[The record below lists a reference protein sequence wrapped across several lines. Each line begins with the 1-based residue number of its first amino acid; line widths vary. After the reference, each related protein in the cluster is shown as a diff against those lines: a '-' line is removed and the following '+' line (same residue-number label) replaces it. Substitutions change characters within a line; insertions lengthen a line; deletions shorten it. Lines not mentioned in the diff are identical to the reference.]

1 MVYFLETKEAAQAF
15 NVSTG
20 ALRLAASRNSNK
32 YEWLKVDNEKG
43 GRGGKKLL
51 FKISKDKLLTA
62 FNQEL
67 ITKNTL
73 IYDEKMQKV
82 KLSEI
87 ITTDNLKTINNSLKT
102 SNLNL
107 TESKIND
114 DLAVLNLKFE
124 NLSDELKEDAKSKV
138 KLLKQVEKYIE
149 GGLTLKRALF
159 LCNVEWRNYSNWR
172 SDYKKY
178 GILGLIDT
186 RGLHRKDKTKL
197 SAWMQ
202 EYALREYRTFGAGGF
217 NFTELWWQIHKEAA
231 TKENYDFIGF
241 DLGKVKPL
249 FSVKTLQ
256 NFIKNYYKD
265 KPLEHCII
273 TQGLDKAKSK
283 FLPAQGNQRELYDM
297 KNMCWQIDSSPADFI
312 VRDDETLEPFRP
324 HILSVVDVFSGM
336 GVATLV
342 GKSNSLSLTRL
353 LWKAIDKFGKPDMIK
368 GDNGKDYLSKDFQ
381 SLLDSLNISYDAAI
395 AYAGEQK
402 ALVERR
408 FGTLQRARL
417 SQMHGHIGNSLA
429 KREMIEQKT
438 PKKERKAKDEY
449 GFAKKTNQ
457 KLLHTFSEACEFL
470 EAEVIKWNMSKV
482 RRKKGIKTPLELWN
496 SCDRAIVKIS
506 YEEFL
511 FNAGNKELRVVG
523 KKGINFESRVYKSAL
538 MPSVGTKVKCVQ
550 NIDNIKELFIY
561 DLSGNFLCLALD
573 ESIAKLSKES
583 YKMLK
588 KGYESEVKAIK
599 EVLKKDEIAAF
610 TKLNIKQD
618 LQDLQSAFEN
628 SLIEA
633 KEVHQKS
640 LAKEALKTQRE
651 LEEIKNNANADE
663 FILNAKKEINNDES
677 EFDMEAFVEKKYFA
691 G

>member
-1 MVYFLETKEAAQAF
+1 MNYFLETKEAAQVY
-15 NVSTG
+15 NVSEG
-20 ALRLAASRNSNK
+20 ALRLAVTRNSNK
-32 YEWLKVDNEKG
+32 YEWLKVDNANG

-51 FKISKDKLLTA
+51 FKISKEQILTA
-62 FNQEL
+62 INQEL
-67 ITKNTL
+67 ISKNTL
-73 IYDEKMQKV
+73 IFNEKMQKV
-82 KLSEI
+82 DLNDISNSNTICI
-87 ITTDNLKTINNSLKT
+87 IKEKDLD
-102 SNLNL
+102 L
-107 TESKIND
+107 TESKINN

-124 NLSDELKEDAKSKV
+124 NLNDEIKQEAKEKLK
-138 KLLKQVEKYIE
+138 LIKQIEKYIE

-172 SDYKKY
+172 SNYKKH
-178 GILGLIDT
+178 GILGLVDT

-202 EYALREYRTFGAGGF
+202 EYALREYRTFASGGF

-231 TKENYDFIGF
+231 QKESYDFIGF

-297 KNMCWQIDSSPADFI
+297 KNMCWQIDSSPADII

-342 GKSNSLSLTRL
+342 SKSNSLSLTRL

-381 SLLDSLNISYDAAI
+381 SLLDGLNITYDAAI

-408 FGTLQRARL
+408 FGTIQHAGI
-417 SQMHGHIGNSLA
+417 SKMHGYIGNNLA

-449 GFAKKTNQ
+449 GFTKKTNQ
-457 KLLHTFSEACEFL
+457 KLLLTFSEACEFL

-482 RRKKGIKTPLELWN
+482 RRKKGVKTPLELWN

-511 FNAGNKELRVVG
+511 FNAGNKEIRVVN
-523 KKGINFESRVYKSAL
+523 KKGILFQDRVYKSANL
-538 MPSVGTKVKCVQ
+538 PSVGTKVKCIQ
-550 NIDNIKELFIY
+550 NIDNVKELFIY

-583 YKMLK
+583 FKMLK

-599 EVLKKDEIAAF
+599 EVLKKDEITAF
-610 TKLNIKQD
+610 TKLNIKAD
-618 LQDLQSAFEN
+618 LNDLKNVFEN
-628 SLIEA
+628 SLAEV

-640 LAKEALKTQRE
+640 LAKESLKTQRE
-651 LEEIKNNANADE
+651 LEKIKNNANADE
-663 FILNAKKEINNDES
+663 LILNAKKEIKNDE
-677 EFDMEAFVEKKYFA
+677 EFDMDAFVDKKYFA

>member
-1 MVYFLETKEAAQAF
+1 
-15 NVSTG
+15 
-20 ALRLAASRNSNK
+20 
-32 YEWLKVDNEKG
+32 
-43 GRGGKKLL
+43 
-51 FKISKDKLLTA
+51 
-62 FNQEL
+62 
-67 ITKNTL
+67 
-73 IYDEKMQKV
+73 
-82 KLSEI
+82 
-87 ITTDNLKTINNSLKT
+87 
-102 SNLNL
+102 
-107 TESKIND
+107 
-114 DLAVLNLKFE
+114 
-124 NLSDELKEDAKSKV
+124 
-138 KLLKQVEKYIE
+138 
-149 GGLTLKRALF
+149 
-159 LCNVEWRNYSNWR
+159 
-172 SDYKKY
+172 
-178 GILGLIDT
+178 
-186 RGLHRKDKTKL
+186 
-197 SAWMQ
+197 
-202 EYALREYRTFGAGGF
+202 
-217 NFTELWWQIHKEAA
+217 
-231 TKENYDFIGF
+231 
-241 DLGKVKPL
+241 
-249 FSVKTLQ
+249 
-256 NFIKNYYKD
+256 
-265 KPLEHCII
+265 
-273 TQGLDKAKSK
+273 
-283 FLPAQGNQRELYDM
+283 
-297 KNMCWQIDSSPADFI
+297 
-312 VRDDETLEPFRP
+312 
-324 HILSVVDVFSGM
+324 
-336 GVATLV
+336 
-342 GKSNSLSLTRL
+342 
-353 LWKAIDKFGKPDMIK
+353 
-368 GDNGKDYLSKDFQ
+368 
-381 SLLDSLNISYDAAI
+381 
-395 AYAGEQK
+395 
-402 ALVERR
+402 VERR
-408 FGTLQRARL
+408 FGTLQHAGI
-417 SQMHGHIGNSLA
+417 SKMHGHIGNSLA

-457 KLLHTFSEACEFL
+457 KLLLTFSEACEFL

-628 SLIEA
+628 SLVEA

-663 FILNAKKEINNDES
+663 LILNAKKEINNDES

>member
-1 MVYFLETKEAAQAF
+1 MIYLLETKEASQVF
-15 NVSTG
+15 NVSEG
-20 ALRLAASRNSNK
+20 ALRLAVTRKSNK

-51 FKISKDKLLTA
+51 FKISKEQLLTA

-67 ITKNTL
+67 IIKNIL
-73 IYDEKMQKV
+73 IFNEKMQKV
-82 KLSEI
+82 DLS
-87 ITTDNLKTINNSLKT
+87 DINNSNTICIIKE
-102 SNLNL
+102 NDLNL
-107 TESKIND
+107 TEPKINN
-114 DLAVLNLKFE
+114 DLTVLNLKFE
-124 NLSDELKEDAKSKV
+124 NLSDEVKQEAKEKLK
-138 KLLKQVEKYIE
+138 LIKQIEKYIE

-172 SDYKKY
+172 SNYKKH

-197 SAWMQ
+197 STWMQ

-231 TKENYDFIGF
+231 IKENYDFIGF

-297 KNMCWQIDSSPADFI
+297 KNMCWQIDSSPADII
-312 VRDDETLEPFRP
+312 VRDDVTQEPFRP

-381 SLLDSLNISYDAAI
+381 SLLDALNITYDAAI

-408 FGTLQRARL
+408 FGTIQHAGI
-417 SQMHGHIGNSLA
+417 SKMHGYIGNNLA

-438 PKKERKAKDEY
+438 PKKDRRAKDEY

-482 RRKKGIKTPLELWN
+482 RRKKGVKTPLELWN
-496 SCDRAIVKIS
+496 SCDRAIVKIT

-523 KKGINFESRVYKSAL
+523 KKGINFEGRVYKSAL
-538 MPSVGTKVKCVQ
+538 MPSVGTRVKCVQ

-561 DLSGNFLCLALD
+561 DLNGTFLCLALD
-573 ESIAKLSKES
+573 ESIAKLSAES
-583 YKMLK
+583 YKILK

-628 SLIEA
+628 SLVEA

-640 LAKEALKTQRE
+640 LVKEALKTQRE
-651 LEEIKNNANADE
+651 LEYIKNNANADE
-663 FILNAKKEINNDES
+663 LILNAKKEITNDES
-677 EFDMEAFVEKKYFA
+677 EFDMEAFVEKKYFT

>member
-1 MVYFLETKEAAQAF
+1 MYFLETKEAAQVY
-15 NVSTG
+15 NVSEG
-20 ALRLAASRNSNK
+20 ALRLAVTRKSNK
-32 YEWLKVDNEKG
+32 YEWLKVDNANG

-51 FKISKDKLLTA
+51 FKISKEQILTA
-62 FNQEL
+62 INQEL
-67 ITKNTL
+67 ISKNTL
-73 IYDEKMQKV
+73 IFNEKMQKV
-82 KLSEI
+82 DLNDISNSNTICI
-87 ITTDNLKTINNSLKT
+87 IKEKDLD
-102 SNLNL
+102 L
-107 TESKIND
+107 TESKINN

-124 NLSDELKEDAKSKV
+124 NLSDEIKQEARNKV
-138 KLLKQVEKYIE
+138 KILKQVEKYIE
-149 GGLTLKRALF
+149 GGLKQKRALEI
-159 LCNVEWRNYSNWR
+159 LNI
-172 SDYKKY
+172 KKDVFMKWQQSFKTH
-178 GILGLIDT
+178 GILGLVDT

-231 TKENYDFIGF
+231 QKESYDFIGF

-297 KNMCWQIDSSPADFI
+297 KNMCWQIDSSPADII

-342 GKSNSLSLTRL
+342 SKSNSLSLTRL

-381 SLLDSLNISYDAAI
+381 SLLDGLNITYDAAI

-408 FGTLQRARL
+408 FGTLQHAGI
-417 SQMHGHIGNSLA
+417 SKMHGHIGSNLA

-449 GFAKKTNQ
+449 GFTKKTNQ
-457 KLLHTFSEACEFL
+457 KLLLTFSEACEFL

-482 RRKKGIKTPLELWN
+482 RRKKGVKTPLELWN

-511 FNAGNKELRVVG
+511 FNAGNKEIRVVN
-523 KKGINFESRVYKSAL
+523 KKGILFQDRVYKSANL
-538 MPSVGTKVKCVQ
+538 PSVGTKVKCIQ
-550 NIDNIKELFIY
+550 NIDNVKELFIY

-583 YKMLK
+583 FKMLK

-599 EVLKKDEIAAF
+599 EVLKKDEITAF
-610 TKLNIKQD
+610 TKLNIKAD
-618 LQDLQSAFEN
+618 LNDL
-628 SLIEA
+628 
-633 KEVHQKS
+633 
-640 LAKEALKTQRE
+640 
-651 LEEIKNNANADE
+651 KN
-663 FILNAKKEINNDES
+663 
-677 EFDMEAFVEKKYFA
+677 
-691 G
+691 

>member
-15 NVSTG
+15 NVSKG
-20 ALRLAASRNSNK
+20 ALRLAVSRNSNK

-51 FKISKDKLLTA
+51 FKISKEQLLTA

-67 ITKNTL
+67 ISKDAL
-73 IYDEKMQKV
+73 IFDEKMQKI
-82 KLSEI
+82 KLSKI
-87 ITTDNLKTINNSLKT
+87 ISENNTNCIIEEK
-102 SNLNL
+102 NLNL
-107 TESKIND
+107 TELKINN
-114 DLAVLNLKFE
+114 DLTVLNLKFE
-124 NLSDELKEDAKSKV
+124 NLSNELKEEAKIKV
-138 KLLKQVEKYIE
+138 KLLKQIEKYIE

-172 SDYKKY
+172 SDYKKH
-178 GILGLIDT
+178 GILGLVDT

-231 TKENYDFIGF
+231 QKESYDFIGF
-241 DLGKVKPL
+241 DLGEVKPL

-273 TQGLDKAKSK
+273 TQGLDRAKSK

-353 LWKAIDKFGKPDMIK
+353 LWKAIDQFGKPDMIK

-381 SLLDSLNISYDAAI
+381 SLLDGLNITYDAAI

-408 FGTLQRARL
+408 FGTLQHAGI
-417 SQMHGHIGNSLA
+417 SKMHGHIGNNLA

-457 KLLHTFSEACEFL
+457 KLLLTFSEACEFL

-482 RRKKGIKTPLELWN
+482 RRKKGVKTPLELWN

-628 SLIEA
+628 SLVEA

-663 FILNAKKEINNDES
+663 LILNAKKEINNDES

>member
-1 MVYFLETKEAAQAF
+1 MSYFLETKEAAQAF

-20 ALRLAASRNSNK
+20 ALRLAVTRKSNK

-67 ITKNTL
+67 ISKNTL

-107 TESKIND
+107 AEPKMNN

-149 GGLTLKRALF
+149 GGLSIARTLKIEKINRRFYERIRKA
-159 LCNVEWRNYSNWR
+159 
-172 SDYKKY
+172 YKEN

-197 SAWMQ
+197 STWMQ
-202 EYALREYRTFGAGGF
+202 EYALREYRTFAAGGF

-241 DLGKVKPL
+241 DLGEVKPL

-273 TQGLDKAKSK
+273 TQGLDRAKSK

-297 KNMCWQIDSSPADFI
+297 KNMCWQIDSSPADVI

-381 SLLDSLNISYDAAI
+381 SLLDGLNITYDAAI

-408 FGTLQRARL
+408 FRTLQHAGI
-417 SQMHGHIGNSLA
+417 SKMHGHIGNSLA

-457 KLLHTFSEACEFL
+457 KLLLTFSEACEFL

-482 RRKKGIKTPLELWN
+482 RRKKGVKTPLELWN

-628 SLIEA
+628 SLVEA

-640 LAKEALKTQRE
+640 LAKETLKTQRE

-663 FILNAKKEINNDES
+663 LILNAKKEITNDES

>member
-1 MVYFLETKEAAQAF
+1 MYFLETKEAAQVY
-15 NVSTG
+15 NVSEG
-20 ALRLAASRNSNK
+20 ALRLAVTRKSNK
-32 YEWLKVDNEKG
+32 YEWLKVDNANG

-51 FKISKDKLLTA
+51 FKISKEQILTA
-62 FNQEL
+62 INQEL
-67 ITKNTL
+67 ISKNTL
-73 IYDEKMQKV
+73 IFNEKMQKV
-82 KLSEI
+82 DLNDISNSNTICI
-87 ITTDNLKTINNSLKT
+87 IKEKDLD
-102 SNLNL
+102 L
-107 TESKIND
+107 TESKINN

-124 NLSDELKEDAKSKV
+124 NLNDEIKQEAKEKLK
-138 KLLKQVEKYIE
+138 LIKQIEKYIE

-172 SDYKKY
+172 SNYKKY
-178 GILGLIDT
+178 GILGLVDT

-231 TKENYDFIGF
+231 QKESYDFIGF
-241 DLGKVKPL
+241 DLGEVKPL

-273 TQGLDKAKSK
+273 TQGLDRAKSK

-297 KNMCWQIDSSPADFI
+297 KNMCWQIDSSPADVI

-457 KLLHTFSEACEFL
+457 KLLHT
-470 EAEVIKWNMSKV
+470 
-482 RRKKGIKTPLELWN
+482 
-496 SCDRAIVKIS
+496 
-506 YEEFL
+506 
-511 FNAGNKELRVVG
+511 
-523 KKGINFESRVYKSAL
+523 
-538 MPSVGTKVKCVQ
+538 
-550 NIDNIKELFIY
+550 
-561 DLSGNFLCLALD
+561 
-573 ESIAKLSKES
+573 
-583 YKMLK
+583 
-588 KGYESEVKAIK
+588 
-599 EVLKKDEIAAF
+599 
-610 TKLNIKQD
+610 
-618 LQDLQSAFEN
+618 
-628 SLIEA
+628 
-633 KEVHQKS
+633 
-640 LAKEALKTQRE
+640 
-651 LEEIKNNANADE
+651 
-663 FILNAKKEINNDES
+663 
-677 EFDMEAFVEKKYFA
+677 
-691 G
+691 

>member
-1 MVYFLETKEAAQAF
+1 MIYFLETKEAAQVY
-15 NVSTG
+15 NVSEG
-20 ALRLAASRNSNK
+20 ALRLAVTRNSNK
-32 YEWLKVDNEKG
+32 YEWLKVDNANG
-43 GRGGKKLL
+43 GRGGKKLF
-51 FKISKDKLLTA
+51 FKISKEQILTA
-62 FNQEL
+62 INQEL
-67 ITKNTL
+67 ISKNTL
-73 IYDEKMQKV
+73 IFDEKMQKV
-82 KLSEI
+82 NLS
-87 ITTDNLKTINNSLKT
+87 DINNSNAICITKE
-102 SNLNL
+102 NDLNL
-107 TESKIND
+107 TESKIKN

-124 NLSDELKEDAKSKV
+124 NLSDEVKQDARAKV
-138 KLLKQVEKYIE
+138 KTLKQIEKYIE
-149 GGLTLKRALF
+149 SGLSIARALKIERINRRLF
-159 LCNVEWRNYSNWR
+159 ERMR
-172 SDYKKY
+172 KAYKEN
-178 GILGLIDT
+178 GILGLVDT
-186 RGLHRKDKTKL
+186 RGFHRKDKTKL
-197 SAWMQ
+197 STWMQ

-241 DLGKVKPL
+241 DLGEVKPL

-297 KNMCWQIDSSPADFI
+297 KNMCWQIDSSPADII

-342 GKSNSLSLTRL
+342 SKSNSLSLTRL

-381 SLLDSLNISYDAAI
+381 SLLDGLNITYDAAI

-408 FGTLQRARL
+408 FGTLQHAGI
-417 SQMHGHIGNSLA
+417 SKMHGYIGNNLA

-449 GFAKKTNQ
+449 GFTKKTNQ
-457 KLLHTFSEACEFL
+457 KLLLTFSEACEFL

-482 RRKKGIKTPLELWN
+482 RRKKGVKTPLELWN

-511 FNAGNKELRVVG
+511 FNAGNKEIRVVN
-523 KKGINFESRVYKSAL
+523 KKGILFQDRVYKSANL
-538 MPSVGTKVKCVQ
+538 PSVGTKVKCVQ
-550 NIDNIKELFIY
+550 NIDNVKELFIY

-583 YKMLK
+583 FKMLK

-599 EVLKKDEIAAF
+599 EVLKKDEITAF
-610 TKLNIKQD
+610 TKLNIKAD
-618 LQDLQSAFEN
+618 LNDLKNVFEN
-628 SLIEA
+628 SLAEV

-640 LAKEALKTQRE
+640 LAKESLKTQRE
-651 LEEIKNNANADE
+651 LEKIKNNANADE
-663 FILNAKKEINNDES
+663 LILNAKKEINNDES

>member
-1 MVYFLETKEAAQAF
+1 
-15 NVSTG
+15 
-20 ALRLAASRNSNK
+20 
-32 YEWLKVDNEKG
+32 
-43 GRGGKKLL
+43 
-51 FKISKDKLLTA
+51 
-62 FNQEL
+62 
-67 ITKNTL
+67 
-73 IYDEKMQKV
+73 
-82 KLSEI
+82 
-87 ITTDNLKTINNSLKT
+87 
-102 SNLNL
+102 
-107 TESKIND
+107 
-114 DLAVLNLKFE
+114 
-124 NLSDELKEDAKSKV
+124 
-138 KLLKQVEKYIE
+138 
-149 GGLTLKRALF
+149 
-159 LCNVEWRNYSNWR
+159 
-172 SDYKKY
+172 
-178 GILGLIDT
+178 T

-197 SAWMQ
+197 SIWMQ

-231 TKENYDFIGF
+231 IKENYDFIGF

-297 KNMCWQIDSSPADFI
+297 KNMCWQIDSSPADII
-312 VRDDETLEPFRP
+312 VRDDVTQEPFRP

-381 SLLDSLNISYDAAI
+381 SLLDALNITYDAAI

-408 FGTLQRARL
+408 FGTIQHAGI
-417 SQMHGHIGNSLA
+417 SKMHGYIGNNLA

-438 PKKERKAKDEY
+438 PKKDRRAKDEY

-482 RRKKGIKTPLELWN
+482 RRKKGVKTPLELWN

-523 KKGINFESRVYKSAL
+523 KKGINFEGRVYKSAL
-538 MPSVGTKVKCVQ
+538 MPSVGTRVKCVQ

-561 DLSGNFLCLALD
+561 DLNGTFLCLALD
-573 ESIAKLSKES
+573 ESIAKLSAES
-583 YKMLK
+583 YKILK

-628 SLIEA
+628 SLVEA

-640 LAKEALKTQRE
+640 LVKEALKTQRE
-651 LEEIKNNANADE
+651 LEYIKNNANADE
-663 FILNAKKEINNDES
+663 LILNAKKEITNDES
-677 EFDMEAFVEKKYFA
+677 EFDMEAFVEKKYFT

>member
-1 MVYFLETKEAAQAF
+1 MYFLETKEAAQVY
-15 NVSTG
+15 NVSEG
-20 ALRLAASRNSNK
+20 ALRLAVTRNSNK
-32 YEWLKVDNEKG
+32 YEWLKVDNANG
-43 GRGGKKLL
+43 GRGGKKLF
-51 FKISKDKLLTA
+51 FKISKEQILTA
-62 FNQEL
+62 INQEL
-67 ITKNTL
+67 ISKNTL
-73 IYDEKMQKV
+73 IFDEKMQKV
-82 KLSEI
+82 NLS
-87 ITTDNLKTINNSLKT
+87 DINNSNAICITKE
-102 SNLNL
+102 NDLNL
-107 TESKIND
+107 TESKIKN

-124 NLSDELKEDAKSKV
+124 NLSDEVKQDARAKV
-138 KLLKQVEKYIE
+138 KTLKQIEKYIE
-149 GGLTLKRALF
+149 SGLSIARALKIERINRRLF
-159 LCNVEWRNYSNWR
+159 ERMR
-172 SDYKKY
+172 KAYKEN
-178 GILGLIDT
+178 GILGLVDT
-186 RGLHRKDKTKL
+186 RGFHRKDKTKL
-197 SAWMQ
+197 STWMQ
-202 EYALREYRTFGAGGF
+202 EYALREYRTFASGGF

-231 TKENYDFIGF
+231 QKESYDFIGF

-297 KNMCWQIDSSPADFI
+297 KNMCWQIDSSPADII

-342 GKSNSLSLTRL
+342 SKSNSLSLTRL

-381 SLLDSLNISYDAAI
+381 SLLDGLNITYDAAI

-408 FGTLQRARL
+408 FGTLQHAGI
-417 SQMHGHIGNSLA
+417 SKMHGYIGNNLA

-449 GFAKKTNQ
+449 GFTKKTNQ
-457 KLLHTFSEACEFL
+457 KLLLTFSEACEFL

-482 RRKKGIKTPLELWN
+482 RRKKGVKTPLELWN

-511 FNAGNKELRVVG
+511 FNAGNKEIRVVN
-523 KKGINFESRVYKSAL
+523 KKGILFQDRVYKSANL
-538 MPSVGTKVKCVQ
+538 PSVGTKVKCVQ
-550 NIDNIKELFIY
+550 NIDNVKELFIY

-583 YKMLK
+583 FKMLK

-599 EVLKKDEIAAF
+599 EVLKKDEITAF
-610 TKLNIKQD
+610 TKLNIKAD
-618 LQDLQSAFEN
+618 LNDLKNVFEN
-628 SLIEA
+628 SLAEV

-640 LAKEALKTQRE
+640 LAKESLKTQRE
-651 LEEIKNNANADE
+651 LEKIKNNANADE
-663 FILNAKKEINNDES
+663 LILNAKKEIKNDE
-677 EFDMEAFVEKKYFA
+677 EFDMDAFVDKKYFA

>member
-1 MVYFLETKEAAQAF
+1 MYFLETKEASQVF
-15 NVSTG
+15 NVSEG
-20 ALRLAASRNSNK
+20 ALRLAVSRNSNK
-32 YEWLKVDNEKG
+32 YEWLKVDNTKG

-51 FKISKDKLLTA
+51 FKISKEQLLTA

-67 ITKNTL
+67 ITNDIL
-73 IYDEKMQKV
+73 IFNEKMQEV
-82 KLSEI
+82 NLNEI
-87 ITTDNLKTINNSLKT
+87 ITNLKTINNSLNT
-102 SNLNL
+102 SSLNL
-107 TESKIND
+107 TESKMNK

-124 NLSDELKEDAKSKV
+124 SLNDEIKEDARNKV

-149 GGLTLKRALF
+149 GGLKQKRALEI
-159 LCNVEWRNYSNWR
+159 LNI
-172 SDYKKY
+172 KKDVFMKWQQSFKAH
-178 GILGLIDT
+178 GILGLVDT

-197 SAWMQ
+197 STWMQ
-202 EYALREYRTFGAGGF
+202 EYALREYRTFAAGGF
-217 NFTELWWQIHKEAA
+217 NFTELWWKIHKVAA
-231 TKENYDFIGF
+231 QKENYDFIGF

-273 TQGLDKAKSK
+273 TQGLDRAKSK
-283 FLPAQGNQRELYDM
+283 FLPAQGNQRELFTM
-297 KNMCWQIDSSPADFI
+297 KNMCWQIDSSPADII
-312 VRDDETLEPFRP
+312 VRDDITQEPFRP
-324 HILSVVDVFSGM
+324 HILSIVDVYSGM

-381 SLLDSLNISYDAAI
+381 SLLDSLNITYDAAI

-408 FGTLQRARL
+408 FGTLQHAGI
-417 SQMHGHIGNSLA
+417 SQLHGSIGRNLA
-429 KREMIEQKT
+429 QREAIETKT
-438 PKKERKAKDEY
+438 PKKERHAKDEY

-457 KLLHTFSEACEFL
+457 KLLLSFSKACEFL

-482 RRKKGIKTPLELWN
+482 RRKKGVKTPLELWN

-511 FNAGNKELRVVG
+511 FNAGYKELRVVN
-523 KKGINFESRVYKSAL
+523 KKGILFQDRVYKSANL
-538 MPSVGTKVKCVQ
+538 PSVGTKVKCVQ

-583 YKMLK
+583 YKTLK
-588 KGYESEVKAIK
+588 KAYESEVKAIK
-599 EVLKKDEIAAF
+599 EVLKKDEITTF

-618 LQDLQSAFEN
+618 LQDLQNAFEN
-628 SLIEA
+628 ELVKA
-633 KEVHQKS
+633 KEVYQKS
-640 LAKEALKTQRE
+640 LAKESLKTQRE
-651 LEEIKNNANADE
+651 LEKIKNEANVDE
-663 FILNAKKEINNDES
+663 LISNIKKETNSDD
-677 EFDMEAFVEKKYFA
+677 EFDMEAFMDKKYFA

>member
-1 MVYFLETKEAAQAF
+1 MIYFLETKEASSVF
-15 NVSTG
+15 NVSEG
-20 ALRLAASRNSNK
+20 ALRLAVTRKSNK
-32 YEWLKVDNEKG
+32 YEWLKVDNTKG

-51 FKISKDKLLTA
+51 FKINKEQLLTA
-62 FNQEL
+62 FNQGL
-67 ITKNTL
+67 ITNDIL
-73 IYDEKMQKV
+73 ILNEKTQKV

-87 ITTDNLKTINNSLKT
+87 INQYNANCIINNDNLD
-102 SNLNL
+102 L
-107 TESKIND
+107 TESKIDNN
-114 DLAVLNLKFE
+114 LAVLNLKFE
-124 NLSDELKEDAKSKV
+124 NLNDELKEDARNKV

-149 GGLTLKRALF
+149 GGLKQKRALEI
-159 LCNVEWRNYSNWR
+159 LNI
-172 SDYKKY
+172 KKDVFMKWQQSFKAH
-178 GILGLIDT
+178 GILGLVDT

-202 EYALREYRTFGAGGF
+202 EYALREYRTFAAGGF
-217 NFTELWWQIHKEAA
+217 NFTELWWKIHKEAA
-231 TKENYDFIGF
+231 QKENYDFIGF

-273 TQGLDKAKSK
+273 TQGLDRAKSK
-283 FLPAQGNQRELYDM
+283 FLPAQGNQRELFTM
-297 KNMCWQIDSSPADFI
+297 KNMCWQIDSSPADII
-312 VRDDETLEPFRP
+312 VRDDITQEPFRP
-324 HILSVVDVFSGM
+324 HILSIVDVYSGM

-381 SLLDSLNISYDAAI
+381 SLLDSLNITYDAAI

-408 FGTLQRARL
+408 FGTLQHAGI
-417 SQMHGHIGNSLA
+417 SQLHGSIGRNLA
-429 KREMIEQKT
+429 QREAIETKT
-438 PKKERKAKDEY
+438 PKKERHAKDEY

-457 KLLHTFSEACEFL
+457 KLLLSFSKACEFL

-482 RRKKGIKTPLELWN
+482 RRKKGVKTPLELWN

-511 FNAGNKELRVVG
+511 FNAGYKELRVVN
-523 KKGINFESRVYKSAL
+523 KKGILFQDRVYKSANL
-538 MPSVGTKVKCVQ
+538 PSVGTKVKCVQ

-583 YKMLK
+583 YKTLK
-588 KGYESEVKAIK
+588 KAYESEVKAIK
-599 EVLKKDEIAAF
+599 EVLKKDEITTF

-618 LQDLQSAFEN
+618 LQDLQNAFEN
-628 SLIEA
+628 KLLKA

-640 LAKEALKTQRE
+640 LAKESLKTQRE
-651 LEEIKNNANADE
+651 LEKIKNEANVDE
-663 FILNAKKEINNDES
+663 LISNIKKETNSDD
-677 EFDMEAFVEKKYFA
+677 EFDMEAFMDKKYFA

>member
-1 MVYFLETKEAAQAF
+1 MIYFLETKEAAQAF
-15 NVSTG
+15 SVSTG
-20 ALRLAASRNSNK
+20 ALRLAVSRNSNK

-51 FKISKDKLLTA
+51 FKISKDGLLTA
-62 FNQEL
+62 FNKQL
-67 ITKNTL
+67 ISKNTL

-87 ITTDNLKTINNSLKT
+87 ITTDNLKTANNSLKT

-107 TESKIND
+107 TESKMND

-124 NLSDELKEDAKSKV
+124 NLSDEIKNNAREKLKA
-138 KLLKQVEKYIE
+138 LKQVEKYIE
-149 GGLTLKRALF
+149 GGLKQKRALEICGISKIEIF
-159 LCNVEWRNYSNWR
+159 RIR
-172 SDYKKY
+172 KAYKEN

-231 TKENYDFIGF
+231 QKESYDFIGF
-241 DLGKVKPL
+241 DLGEVKPL

-273 TQGLDKAKSK
+273 TQGLDRAKSK

-297 KNMCWQIDSSPADFI
+297 KNMCWQIDSSPADII

-342 GKSNSLSLTRL
+342 SKSNSLSLTRL

-381 SLLDSLNISYDAAI
+381 SLLDGLNITYDAAI

-408 FGTLQRARL
+408 FGTLQHAGI
-417 SQMHGHIGNSLA
+417 SKMHGHIGNSLA

-457 KLLHTFSEACEFL
+457 KLLLTFSEACEFL

-482 RRKKGIKTPLELWN
+482 RR
-496 SCDRAIVKIS
+496 
-506 YEEFL
+506 
-511 FNAGNKELRVVG
+511 

-628 SLIEA
+628 SLVEA

-663 FILNAKKEINNDES
+663 LILNAKKEINNDES

>member
-1 MVYFLETKEAAQAF
+1 MYFLETKEAAQVY
-15 NVSTG
+15 NVSEG
-20 ALRLAASRNSNK
+20 ALRLAVTRNSNK
-32 YEWLKVDNEKG
+32 YEWLKVDNANG

-51 FKISKDKLLTA
+51 FKISKEQLLTA

-67 ITKNTL
+67 ISKNTL
-73 IYDEKMQKV
+73 IFDEKMQKV
-82 KLSEI
+82 NLYEI
-87 ITTDNLKTINNSLKT
+87 TAIDNLKTINNSLNT

-107 TESKIND
+107 TESKINN

-124 NLSDELKEDAKSKV
+124 NLSDEVKQDARAKV
-138 KLLKQVEKYIE
+138 KTLKQIEKYIE
-149 GGLTLKRALF
+149 SGLSIARALKIERINRRLF
-159 LCNVEWRNYSNWR
+159 ERMR
-172 SDYKKY
+172 KAYKEN
-178 GILGLIDT
+178 GILGLVDT

-202 EYALREYRTFGAGGF
+202 EYALREYRTFASGGF

-231 TKENYDFIGF
+231 QKESYDFIGF

-297 KNMCWQIDSSPADFI
+297 KNMCWQIDSSPADII

-342 GKSNSLSLTRL
+342 SKSNSLSLTRL

-381 SLLDSLNISYDAAI
+381 SLLDGLNITYDAAI

-408 FGTLQRARL
+408 FGTLQHAGI
-417 SQMHGHIGNSLA
+417 SKMHGHIGSNLA

-449 GFAKKTNQ
+449 GFTKKTNQ
-457 KLLHTFSEACEFL
+457 KLLLTFSEACEFL

-482 RRKKGIKTPLELWN
+482 RRKKGVKTPLELWN

-511 FNAGNKELRVVG
+511 FNAGNKEIRVVN
-523 KKGINFESRVYKSAL
+523 KKGILFQDRVYKSANL
-538 MPSVGTKVKCVQ
+538 PSVGTKVKCIQ
-550 NIDNIKELFIY
+550 NIDNVKELFIY

-583 YKMLK
+583 FKMLK

-599 EVLKKDEIAAF
+599 EVLKKDEITAF
-610 TKLNIKQD
+610 TKLNIKAD
-618 LQDLQSAFEN
+618 LNDLKNVFEN
-628 SLIEA
+628 SLAEV

-640 LAKEALKTQRE
+640 LAKESLKTQRE
-651 LEEIKNNANADE
+651 LEKIKNNANADE
-663 FILNAKKEINNDES
+663 LILNAKKEIKNDE
-677 EFDMEAFVEKKYFA
+677 EFDMDAFVDKKYFA

>member
-1 MVYFLETKEAAQAF
+1 MIYFLETKEAAQVY
-15 NVSTG
+15 NVSEG
-20 ALRLAASRNSNK
+20 ALRLAVTRNSNK
-32 YEWLKVDNEKG
+32 YEWLKVDNANG
-43 GRGGKKLL
+43 GRGGKKLF
-51 FKISKDKLLTA
+51 FKISKEQLLTA
-62 FNQEL
+62 INQEL
-67 ITKNTL
+67 ISKNTL
-73 IYDEKMQKV
+73 IFNEKMQKV
-82 KLSEI
+82 DLS
-87 ITTDNLKTINNSLKT
+87 DINNNNAICIIKE
-102 SNLNL
+102 NHLNL
-107 TESKIND
+107 TESKINN

-124 NLSDELKEDAKSKV
+124 NLSDEVKQDARAKV
-138 KLLKQVEKYIE
+138 KTLKQIEKYIE
-149 GGLTLKRALF
+149 SGLSIARALKIERINRRLF
-159 LCNVEWRNYSNWR
+159 ERMR
-172 SDYKKY
+172 KAYKEN
-178 GILGLIDT
+178 GILGLVDT
-186 RGLHRKDKTKL
+186 RGFHRKDKTKL
-197 SAWMQ
+197 STWMQ

-231 TKENYDFIGF
+231 QKESYDFIGF

-297 KNMCWQIDSSPADFI
+297 KNMCWQIDSSPADII

-342 GKSNSLSLTRL
+342 SKSNSLSLTRL

-381 SLLDSLNISYDAAI
+381 SLLDGLNITYDAAI

-408 FGTLQRARL
+408 FGTLQHAGI
-417 SQMHGHIGNSLA
+417 SKMHGYIGNNLA

-449 GFAKKTNQ
+449 GFTKKTNQ
-457 KLLHTFSEACEFL
+457 KLLLTFSEACEFL

-482 RRKKGIKTPLELWN
+482 RRKKGVKTPLELWN

-511 FNAGNKELRVVG
+511 FNAGNKEIRVVN
-523 KKGINFESRVYKSAL
+523 KKGILFQDRVYKSANL
-538 MPSVGTKVKCVQ
+538 PSVGTKVKCVQ
-550 NIDNIKELFIY
+550 NIDNVKELFIY

-583 YKMLK
+583 FKMLK
-588 KGYESEVKAIK
+588 KGYESEIKAIK
-599 EVLKKDEIAAF
+599 EVLKKDEITAF
-610 TKLNIKQD
+610 TKLNIKAD
-618 LQDLQSAFEN
+618 LNDLKNVFEN
-628 SLIEA
+628 SLAEV

-640 LAKEALKTQRE
+640 LAKESLKTQRE
-651 LEEIKNNANADE
+651 LEKIKNNANADE
-663 FILNAKKEINNDES
+663 LILNAKKEIKNDE
-677 EFDMEAFVEKKYFA
+677 EFDMDAFVDKKYFA

>member
-1 MVYFLETKEAAQAF
+1 MIYFLETKEAAQAF
-15 NVSTG
+15 SVSTG
-20 ALRLAASRNSNK
+20 ALRLAVSRNSNK

-51 FKISKDKLLTA
+51 FKISKDGLLTA
-62 FNQEL
+62 FNKQL
-67 ITKNTL
+67 ISKNTL

-87 ITTDNLKTINNSLKT
+87 ITTDNLKTANNSLKT

-107 TESKIND
+107 TESKMND

-124 NLSDELKEDAKSKV
+124 NLSDEIKNNAREKLKA
-138 KLLKQVEKYIE
+138 LKQVEKYIE
-149 GGLTLKRALF
+149 GGLKQKRALEICGISKIEIF
-159 LCNVEWRNYSNWR
+159 RIR
-172 SDYKKY
+172 KAYKEN

-231 TKENYDFIGF
+231 QKESYDFIGF
-241 DLGKVKPL
+241 DLGEVKPL

-273 TQGLDKAKSK
+273 TQGLDRAKSK

-297 KNMCWQIDSSPADFI
+297 KNMCWQIDSSPADII

-342 GKSNSLSLTRL
+342 SKSNSLSLTRL

-381 SLLDSLNISYDAAI
+381 SLLDGLNITYDAAI

-408 FGTLQRARL
+408 FGTLQHAGI
-417 SQMHGHIGNSLA
+417 SKMHGHIGNSLA

-457 KLLHTFSEACEFL
+457 KLLLTFSEACEFL

-482 RRKKGIKTPLELWN
+482 RRKKGVKTPLELWN

-618 LQDLQSAFEN
+618 LQSAFEN
-628 SLIEA
+628 SLVEA

-663 FILNAKKEINNDES
+663 LILNAKKEINNDES

>member
-1 MVYFLETKEAAQAF
+1 MNYFLETKEASQVF
-15 NVSTG
+15 NVSEG
-20 ALRLAASRNSNK
+20 ALRLAVARKSNK
-32 YEWLKVDNEKG
+32 YEWLKVNNANG

-51 FKISKDKLLTA
+51 FKISKEQLLTA

-67 ITKNTL
+67 ITNDIL
-73 IYDEKMQKV
+73 IFNEKMQKV
-82 KLSEI
+82 DLNNVISNNTENNI
-87 ITTDNLKTINNSLKT
+87 IKENSLC
-102 SNLNL
+102 L
-107 TESKIND
+107 TEPKNS
-114 DLAVLNLKFE
+114 DLAVLNIKFE
-124 NLSDELKEDAKSKV
+124 NLSDEIKENARNKV

-149 GGLTLKRALF
+149 GGLKQKRALEISHISKIEF
-159 LCNVEWRNYSNWR
+159 FRMR
-172 SDYKKY
+172 KAYKEN

-197 SAWMQ
+197 STWIQ
-202 EYALREYRTFGAGGF
+202 EYALREYRSFAAGGF
-217 NFTELWWQIHKEAA
+217 YFTELWWKIHKEAA
-231 TKENYDFIGF
+231 QKENYDFIGF
-241 DLGKVKPL
+241 DLGEVKPL

-273 TQGLDKAKSK
+273 TQGLDRAKSK
-283 FLPAQGNQRELYDM
+283 FLPALGNQRELCDM

-312 VRDDETLEPFRP
+312 VRDDGTLEPFRP
-324 HILSVVDVFSGM
+324 HILSVVDVFSGI

-342 GKSNSLSLTRL
+342 KKSNSLSLIRL

-381 SLLDSLNISYDAAI
+381 SLLDGLNITYDAAI

-408 FGTLQRARL
+408 FGTLQHAGISL
-417 SQMHGHIGNSLA
+417 FHGAIGSNLA
-429 KREMIEQKT
+429 KREAIEQKT
-438 PKKERKAKDEY
+438 PKKERHAKDEY

-457 KLLHTFSEACEFL
+457 KLLHTFNEACEFL

-482 RRKKGIKTPLELWN
+482 RRKKGVKTPLELWN

-523 KKGINFESRVYKSAL
+523 KKGINFEGRVYKSAL

-561 DLSGNFLCLALD
+561 DMMGKFICLALD

-583 YKMLK
+583 FKILK

-618 LQDLQSAFEN
+618 LQDLQVAFEN
-628 SLIEA
+628 SLIKA
-633 KEVHQKS
+633 KEVQQKS
-640 LAKEALKTQRE
+640 LAKENLATQRK
-651 LEEIKNNANADE
+651 LEKIKNDTSADE
-663 FILNAKKEINNDES
+663 LILNSKKETTNNES
-677 EFDMEAFVEKKYFA
+677 EFDMEAFMDRKYFA

>member
-1 MVYFLETKEAAQAF
+1 MYFLETKEASQIF
-15 NVSTG
+15 NVSEG
-20 ALRLAASRNSNK
+20 ALRLAVTRKSNK
-32 YEWLKVDNEKG
+32 YEWLKVDNANG

-51 FKISKDKLLTA
+51 FKISKEQLLTA

-67 ITKNTL
+67 ITNDIL
-73 IYDEKMQKV
+73 IFNEKMQKV
-82 KLSEI
+82 DLNNI
-87 ITTDNLKTINNSLKT
+87 ISNNTENNTIKENSLC
-102 SNLNL
+102 L
-107 TESKIND
+107 TEPKNS
-114 DLAVLNLKFE
+114 DLAVLNIKFE
-124 NLSDELKEDAKSKV
+124 NLSDEIKNNAREKLKV
-138 KLLKQVEKYIE
+138 LKQVEKYVE
-149 GGLTLKRALF
+149 GGLKQKRALEI
-159 LCNVEWRNYSNWR
+159 LNI
-172 SDYKKY
+172 KKDIFMKWQQSFKVL

-197 SAWMQ
+197 STWMQ
-202 EYALREYRTFGAGGF
+202 EYALREYRTFAAGGF
-217 NFTELWWQIHKEAA
+217 NFTELWWKIHKEAA
-231 TKENYDFIGF
+231 IKENYDFIGF
-241 DLGKVKPL
+241 DLGEVKPL

-273 TQGLDKAKSK
+273 TQGLDRAKSK
-283 FLPAQGNQRELYDM
+283 FLPALGNQRELYDM

-312 VRDDETLEPFRP
+312 VRDDETFEPFRP

-342 GKSNSLSLTRL
+342 KKSNSLSLIRL

-381 SLLDSLNISYDAAI
+381 SLLDGLNITYDAAI

-408 FGTLQRARL
+408 FGTLQHAGISL
-417 SQMHGHIGNSLA
+417 FHGTIGSNLA
-429 KREMIEQKT
+429 KREAIEQKT
-438 PKKERKAKDEY
+438 PKKERHAKDEY

-457 KLLHTFSEACEFL
+457 KLLHTFNEACEFL

-482 RRKKGIKTPLELWN
+482 RRKKGVKTPLELWN

-523 KKGINFESRVYKSAL
+523 KKGINFEGRVYKSAL
-538 MPSVGTKVKCVQ
+538 MPSVGTKIKCVQ

-561 DLSGNFLCLALD
+561 DMMGNFICLALD

-583 YKMLK
+583 FKMLK

-599 EVLKKDEIAAF
+599 EVLKKDEITAF

-618 LQDLQSAFEN
+618 LQDLQVAFEN
-628 SLIEA
+628 SLIKA
-633 KEVHQKS
+633 KEVQQKS
-640 LAKEALKTQRE
+640 LAKENLITQRK
-651 LEEIKNNANADE
+651 LEKIKNDTSADE
-663 FILNAKKEINNDES
+663 LILNSKKENTNNES
-677 EFDMEAFVEKKYFA
+677 EFDMEAFMDRKYFA

>member
-1 MVYFLETKEAAQAF
+1 MIYFLETKEAAQVY
-15 NVSTG
+15 NVSEG
-20 ALRLAASRNSNK
+20 ALRLAVTRNSNK
-32 YEWLKVDNEKG
+32 YEWLKVDNANG
-43 GRGGKKLL
+43 GRGGKKLF
-51 FKISKDKLLTA
+51 FKISKEQILTA
-62 FNQEL
+62 INQEL
-67 ITKNTL
+67 ISKNTL
-73 IYDEKMQKV
+73 IFDEKMQKV
-82 KLSEI
+82 NLS
-87 ITTDNLKTINNSLKT
+87 DINNSNAICITKE
-102 SNLNL
+102 NDLNL
-107 TESKIND
+107 TESKIKN

-124 NLSDELKEDAKSKV
+124 NLSDEVKQDARAKV
-138 KLLKQVEKYIE
+138 KTLKQIEKYIE
-149 GGLTLKRALF
+149 SGLSIARALKIERINRRLF
-159 LCNVEWRNYSNWR
+159 ERMR
-172 SDYKKY
+172 KAYKEN
-178 GILGLIDT
+178 GILGLVDT
-186 RGLHRKDKTKL
+186 RGFHRKDKTKL
-197 SAWMQ
+197 STWMQ
-202 EYALREYRTFGAGGF
+202 EYALREYRTFASGGF

-231 TKENYDFIGF
+231 QKESYDFIGF

-283 FLPAQGNQRELYDM
+283 FLPAQGNQRELYNM
-297 KNMCWQIDSSPADFI
+297 KNLCWQIDSSPADII

-342 GKSNSLSLTRL
+342 SKSNSLSLTRL

-381 SLLDSLNISYDAAI
+381 SLLDGLNITYDAAI

-408 FGTLQRARL
+408 FGTLQHAGI
-417 SQMHGHIGNSLA
+417 SKMHGYIGNNLA

-449 GFAKKTNQ
+449 GFTKKTNQ
-457 KLLHTFSEACEFL
+457 KLLLTFSEACEFL

-482 RRKKGIKTPLELWN
+482 RRKKGVKTPLELWN

-511 FNAGNKELRVVG
+511 FNAGNKEIRVVN
-523 KKGINFESRVYKSAL
+523 KKGILFQDRVYKSANL
-538 MPSVGTKVKCVQ
+538 PSVGTKVKCVQ
-550 NIDNIKELFIY
+550 NIDNVKELFIY

-583 YKMLK
+583 FKMLK

-599 EVLKKDEIAAF
+599 EVLKKDEITAF
-610 TKLNIKQD
+610 TKLNIKAD
-618 LQDLQSAFEN
+618 LNDLKNVFEN
-628 SLIEA
+628 SLAEV

-640 LAKEALKTQRE
+640 LAKESLKTQRE
-651 LEEIKNNANADE
+651 LEKIKNNANADE
-663 FILNAKKEINNDES
+663 LILNAKKEIKNDE
-677 EFDMEAFVEKKYFA
+677 EFDMDAFVDKKYFA

>member
-1 MVYFLETKEAAQAF
+1 MYFLETKEAAQAF

-178 GILGLIDT
+178 GILGLVDT

-241 DLGKVKPL
+241 DLGEVKPL

-273 TQGLDKAKSK
+273 TQGLDRAKSK

-297 KNMCWQIDSSPADFI
+297 KNMCWQIDSSPADII

-342 GKSNSLSLTRL
+342 SKSNSLSLTRL

-381 SLLDSLNISYDAAI
+381 SLLDGLNITYDAAI

-408 FGTLQRARL
+408 FGTLQHAGI
-417 SQMHGHIGNSLA
+417 SKMHGHIGNNLA

-438 PKKERKAKDEY
+438 PKKDRRAKDEY

-457 KLLHTFSEACEFL
+457 KLLLTFSEACEFL

-482 RRKKGIKTPLELWN
+482 RR
-496 SCDRAIVKIS
+496 
-506 YEEFL
+506 
-511 FNAGNKELRVVG
+511 

-599 EVLKKDEIAAF
+599 EVLKKDEIAVF

-628 SLIEA
+628 SLVEA

-640 LAKEALKTQRE
+640 LAKETLKTQRE

-663 FILNAKKEINNDES
+663 LILNAKKEINNDES